1 METSKLSRLNQNI
14 LKLMLINLYKS
25 LLEDGSENPNV
36 YNINDDDV
44 YSSLEYVIKLMGFGN
59 GQYMDID
66 FLFALYSENYHLI
79 DEDELK
85 INGDLDIPEVSE
97 YKFDID
103 IDEYVRQTVTYTH
116 RVESYS
122 SDNVISIFRRQ
133 EDDGDVSIY
142 DGFYSGPDVHD
153 SETNDV
159 SYRFDTLTKITK

>member
-1 METSKLSRLNQNI
+1 MDTSKLSRLNQNI

-25 LLEDGSENPNV
+25 LLEDNSENPNV

-44 YSSLEYVIKLMGFGN
+44 YRSLEYIIKLMGFGQ
-59 GQYMDID
+59 GDYIDID

-103 IDEYVRQTVTYTH
+103 IDESVKQTVTYTH

-133 EDDGDVSIY
+133 EEDGDVSVY
-142 DGFYSGPDVHD
+142 DGFFSGPNVHD
-153 SETNDV
+153 SETYNV
-159 SYRFDTLTKITK
+159 SYDYNSLRKIS